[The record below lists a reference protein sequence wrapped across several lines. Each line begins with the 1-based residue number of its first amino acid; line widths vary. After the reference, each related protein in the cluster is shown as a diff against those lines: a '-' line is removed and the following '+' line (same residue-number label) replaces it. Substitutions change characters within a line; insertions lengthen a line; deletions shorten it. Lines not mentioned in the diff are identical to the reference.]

1 MKKGSIFLVPNQL
14 SVDSSHDM
22 VIPEGVRNN
31 VGELRSFAVE
41 SIREARRF
49 LRRIHKDFDIDGSTF
64 FELNK
69 RSRPEHIEPII
80 AHIEKGN
87 DLGIISDAGC
97 PGIADP
103 GGLLVRTAQ
112 SKGIRVIPYT
122 GPSSIL
128 LALMASGM
136 NGQEFRFSGYLPKGQ
151 KDRIAEIKKLE
162 TTVRRTGE
170 TQLFMD
176 TPFRN
181 EHVITDILETCEP
194 NTLFC
199 IACNITDPDQFIIT
213 RTIGQWREMTI
224 PRVHKKPCIFLLGR

>member
-1 MKKGSIFLVPNQL
+1 MGCIYMVPNQL
-14 SVDSSHDM
+14 STASSHNL
-22 VIPEGVRNN
+22 VIPEAVRSNI
-31 VGELRSFAVE
+31 GELRSFAVE

-49 LRRIHKDFDIDGSTF
+49 LRRLHRDFDIDGSTF

-69 RSRPEHIEPII
+69 RSSQEDLEAII

-103 GGLLVRTAQ
+103 GSQLVKLAQ
-112 SKGIRVIPYT
+112 SKGIRVIPFT

-136 NGQEFRFSGYLPKGQ
+136 NGQHFRFSGYLPKGQ

-162 TTVRRTGE
+162 GIMRRSGE

-181 EHVITDILETCEP
+181 EHVITDILENCDS
-194 NTLFC
+194 NTLLC
-199 IACNITDPDQFIIT
+199 IACNITAPDQFIMT
-213 RTIGQWREMTI
+213 RTVAEWREMTI
-224 PRVHKKPCIFLLGR
+224 PAVHKKPCIFILGR